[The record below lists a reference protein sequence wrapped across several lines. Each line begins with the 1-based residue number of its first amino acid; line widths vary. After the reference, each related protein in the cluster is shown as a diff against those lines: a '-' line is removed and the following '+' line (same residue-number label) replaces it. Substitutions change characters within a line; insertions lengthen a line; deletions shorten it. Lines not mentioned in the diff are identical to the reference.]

1 MCLIAEEKKR
11 IPRTVRGWG
20 SFFFFGASRSAKAL
34 EILDKLYPVG
44 IEPGMGLCDDFAVTP
59 LMEHGQQPF
68 QNFNG
73 GKR

>member
-20 SFFFFGASRSAKAL
+20 SFFFLEHPKAL